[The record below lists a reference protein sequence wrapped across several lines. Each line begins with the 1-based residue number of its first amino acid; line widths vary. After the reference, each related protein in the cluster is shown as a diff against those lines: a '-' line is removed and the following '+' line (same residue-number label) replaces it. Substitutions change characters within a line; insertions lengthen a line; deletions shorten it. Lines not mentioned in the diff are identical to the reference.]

1 MIALADCNNFYVS
14 CERLFS
20 PNLKGKPV
28 IVLSNNDGCIISRSN
43 EAKALGLEMGEPVFK
58 RQGFIKKNNVYVF
71 STNFSLYG
79 DMSSRVMS
87 IISQAIPSYEIYSID
102 EAFLDLSDVGTRVDF
117 CDTLSLSIKKSTG
130 IPISI
135 GIGSSKTL
143 AKAANYIAKT
153 LDVGN
158 IFQINNLNHMS
169 ILMDIPISKVW
180 GIGSRSASM
189 LIKYGVRS
197 AYDFISLRSDW
208 VRSTMSI
215 SGLRTMRELRGEV
228 CYGISNIPSHKQ
240 SIRTSRSFADKISDR
255 KSVEGFISEYA
266 SSCAEKLRKEGSCA
280 RRVTVFI
287 YTDPFSSGSS
297 YRGIKGS
304 FFETPTDDSIEI
316 VQASISILKSIFR
329 DGYSYK
335 KAGVIV
341 SDIVPSS
348 SVQMN
353 IFDATSI
360 RERRQRLMKAVDC
373 VNRVNGKGSVRLS
386 SFKQKKMHLKQQ
398 NLSPSYTTSWNDL
411 LVVS

>member
-1 MIALADCNNFYVS
+1 
-14 CERLFS
+14 
-20 PNLKGKPV
+20 
-28 IVLSNNDGCIISRSN
+28 
-43 EAKALGLEMGEPVFK
+43 
-58 RQGFIKKNNVYVF
+58 
-71 STNFSLYG
+71 
-79 DMSSRVMS
+79 
-87 IISQAIPSYEIYSID
+87 
-102 EAFLDLSDVGTRVDF
+102 
-117 CDTLSLSIKKSTG
+117 
-130 IPISI
+130 
-135 GIGSSKTL
+135 
-143 AKAANYIAKT
+143 
-153 LDVGN
+153 
-158 IFQINNLNHMS
+158 
-169 ILMDIPISKVW
+169 
-180 GIGSRSASM
+180 
-189 LIKYGVRS
+189 
-197 AYDFISLRSDW
+197 
-208 VRSTMSI
+208 
-215 SGLRTMRELRGEV
+215 
-228 CYGISNIPSHKQ
+228 
-240 SIRTSRSFADKISDR
+240 
-255 KSVEGFISEYA
+255 
-266 SSCAEKLRKEGSCA
+266 
-280 RRVTVFI
+280 RVTVFI